1 MKKILIFVFVGVLL
15 AILSS
20 EVSFARGR
28 FGDRSCDCYEKG
40 FNGGYENSD
49 YKSFREESLPLRQ
62 RISEKKFE
70 IEREYLAE
78 HPDEAKIVKLK
89 DEMKALREQLYQIK
103 TKHNIQ
109 AKRFSPRCY

>member
-1 MKKILIFVFVGVLL
+1 MKKILIFAFLGILL
-15 AILSS
+15 AIFSS

-28 FGDRSCDCYEKG
+28 FGDRGCDCYEKG
-40 FNGGYENSD
+40 FNGAYQNSD
-49 YKSFREESLPLRQ
+49 YKKFREESLPLRQ
-62 RISEKKFE
+62 KISEKRFE

-78 HPDEAKIVKLK
+78 HPDEAKIAKLK
-89 DEMKALREQLYQIK
+89 DEMNTLREQLNQIK